1 MRRNFARK
9 AAALRTVIMITVAA
23 ASLLAGGTVAAQPTD
38 RDLERGKDIFKN
50 KATCLFCH
58 AWHGGGESSQYGGIA
73 LSLRDTKLDRGQ
85 IIEVV
90 KCGRPGTGMPYHD
103 AFAYTDKRC
112 YGMTKAELKDG
123 MPPEPR
129 SPLPAREIE
138 LVVDYVL
145 ATFKGKPAPGLAECV
160 AFWGEGT
167 KLCDEYRK

>member
-1 MRRNFARK
+1 MRCT
-9 AAALRTVIMITVAA
+9 AAARRLSVLAVFAA
-23 ASLLAGGTVAAQPTD
+23 AFALLAASAAAQPTD
-38 RDLERGKDIFKN
+38 RDLERGKDIYKN

-73 LSLRDTKLDRGQ
+73 LSLRDTKLDRDQ
-85 IIEVV
+85 MIEVV
-90 KCGRPGTGMPYHD
+90 KCGRPGSGMPYHD

-112 YGMTKAELKDG
+112 YGVTKAELKDA

-145 ATFKGKPAPGLAECV
+145 ATYKGKPAPGLKECL
-160 AFWGEGT
+160 AFWGDT
-167 KLCDEYRK
+167 TRLCDEFRK